1 MGLHA
6 AAEAF
11 DAHRVSAEEFEKSA
25 SSIIKNDNLIIR
37 FGDRY
42 MLWAKAA
49 PIVLG
54 MAAFG
59 IDLEVDP
66 KDAIPV
72 EQDDLL
78 TPREDGSATSTPSGR
93 RWRLWPI
100 PFRRVKTL
108 DHSNSNS
115 SNEEIF
121 VDSESTLQS
130 SQVEQ
135 SPRLQNG
142 SNEPSKR
149 QLVRTNVPTT
159 EQIASLN
166 LKEGQNMIAFTFS
179 TRVLGTQKVSV

>member
-11 DAHRVSAEEFEKSA
+11 DAHRVSAEEFEKSM

-42 MLWAKAA
+42 MSWVKAA

-66 KDAIPV
+66 KDTIPV
-72 EQDDLL
+72 EVESA
-78 TPREDGSATSTPSGR
+78 PSATPASR

-100 PFRRVKTL
+100 PFRRVKML
-108 DHSNSNS
+108 EHSDSNS

-121 VDSESTLQS
+121 VDSESTLQNL
-130 SQVEQ
+130 QAEQ
-135 SPRLQNG
+135 SPRFPNG
-142 SNEPSKR
+142 VSEPSKR

-179 TRVLGTQKVSV
+179 TRVLGIQKVLV